1 MARYCALFSGSKGNA
16 TYVGTLA
23 FGVLV
28 DVGVSAKRLCA
39 ALCERDIAP
48 ETVGGVFITHE
59 HSDHIAGLR
68 VLLKRFHWRVYA
80 SAGTLAALSESG
92 ALPADADAVA
102 LSDAAVAV
110 GDMQVQPF
118 HTPHDARESM
128 GYCFEMPDERRVAVA
143 TDMGCLLPQAEAL
156 LSSCDLVHIESNHDV
171 GMLQNGP
178 YPYVLQQ
185 RILSD
190 HGHLSNAVCAA
201 ALPRLAAAGVTRFM
215 LAHLSE
221 QNNTPTLA
229 RDTATAALAAAG
241 FAADRDYRL
250 AVAPP
255 VSASPVTIL

>member
-1 MARYCALFSGSKGNA
+1 MWGRLLSAFSWMSVFPQNGCARRFVNAILPPKRSAACSSPMSTATTLQGCAFCSNGFIG
-16 TYVGTLA
+16 GCMPPP
-23 FGVLV
+23 G
-28 DVGVSAKRLCA
+28 RLRRLQRA
-39 ALCERDIAP
+39 
-48 ETVGGVFITHE
+48 
-59 HSDHIAGLR
+59 
-68 VLLKRFHWRVYA
+68 
-80 SAGTLAALSESG
+80 
-92 ALPADADAVA
+92 ADADAVA

-110 GDMQVQPF
+110 GDIQVQPF

-201 ALPRLAAAGVTRFM
+201 ALPRLAAAGVTRFT

-221 QNNTPTLA
+221 QNNMPTLA